1 MAFFKAPIL
10 FVAFCLIMIL
20 PESSQAQCSASMGQ
34 VHGCRSGIACNHP
47 NKRTGAPLWVCQDP
61 PPRGSSSSSTSS
73 SSSVSSSASGSSS
86 SSSSAPS
93 KRATTKKSTGSS
105 QAASKPDCGS
115 GFVPDASGTGCISL
129 EKQCENDPQCSKGN
143 ANTEEAPTPG
153 TDMEP
158 ISRSSSGPCDF
169 GYNLI
174 YASDNSF
181 YLEEL
186 GDTRAASA
194 KQGGIQFCRKT
205 SVTSEQVAEAM
216 ERKKG
221 QGVSASC
228 RDRSGTEYIENG
240 NRFCRYMANGGAD
253 EYSGPV
259 VCQINASGEMH
270 TCNPENGSKTADGG
284 ECETMFNQVKQ
295 ACFIQAEKASTDC
308 SQENDGIQAAMDAS
322 KAVGAGST
330 VSMQMA
336 CSKLGEISKIANVSL
351 TGWQSF
357 CAFTQSNCETECTRA
372 KSLYEQ
378 QGCISEASKPSYAAE
393 YRTVRENV
401 AVCIS
406 YKKRIAEAA
415 QHATAALM
423 QLQAAKKCEQDTG
436 NGLTTANLD
445 ECKKNPNNP
454 LCTDAQKCSNPTFAA
469 SNAVCKCLNNPNT
482 KECVAATGAAGSRG
496 VAGGGMTIPGSG
508 GSNTDPAAAF
518 IPPSASA
525 ENPFATDLKNGAKT
539 NELNL
544 GGAKGN
550 AGLGGNSGGAGGG
563 MGANSY
569 GGGGGAPG
577 TEGDKSKINSGFY
590 GGANGAAGGYFGRT
604 TGAGGAGARASAG
617 GVNYN
622 KMAGGAQF
630 DPRRYIAGMNG
641 KGGEYINGPNLDIFK
656 IVKNRIEAKKPTM
669 LDPDFKK

>member
-1 MAFFKAPIL
+1 MAFLKAPIL
-10 FVAFCLIMIL
+10 FLAFCLIMIL
-20 PESSQAQCSASMGQ
+20 PESSQAQCSAAAGKIY
-34 VHGCRSGIACNHP
+34 GCRSGIACNEP
-47 NKRTGAPLWVCQDP
+47 NKRTGKDLWVCQAGP
-61 PPRGSSSSSTSS
+61 PPASSSPSSSSSTTGTASTS
-73 SSSVSSSASGSSS
+73 GNSSAS
-86 SSSSAPS
+86 S
-93 KRATTKKSTGSS
+93 KRTTTKKSSSGS
-105 QAASKPDCGS
+105 QAASK
-115 GFVPDASGTGCISL
+115 

-143 ANTEEAPTPG
+143 ASAEEAPASSS
-153 TDMEP
+153 DAEP
-158 ISRSSSGPCDF
+158 VSRWGSGPCDS
-169 GYNLI
+169 GYSLVH
-174 YASDNSF
+174 AADDSF
-181 YLEEL
+181 YLQEL
-186 GDTRAASA
+186 GDTQAASV
-194 KQGGIQFCRKT
+194 KEGGIRFCRRND
-205 SVTSEQVAEAM
+205 VTSEQVAEVMA
-216 ERKKG
+216 RKNG

-228 RDRSGTEYIENG
+228 RNHNGTEYTENG
-240 NRFCRYMANGGAD
+240 NRFCRYMKNGGAG
-253 EYSGPV
+253 EYSGPMI
-259 VCQINASGEMH
+259 CQINASGEMH
-270 TCNPENGSKTADGG
+270 TCNQEGGSQVADGG

-308 SQENDGIQAAMDAS
+308 SQENDGIQAAMDAT

-357 CAFTQSNCETECTRA
+357 CAFTQSNCETECGRA

-378 QGCISEASKPSYAAE
+378 QGCISEASKPSYSAE
-393 YRTVRENV
+393 YKTIRDNV

-415 QHATAALM
+415 LHATAALM
-423 QLQAAKKCEQDTG
+423 QLQAAKKCEQDIG
-436 NGLTTANLD
+436 NGLTTASVD

-518 IPPSASA
+518 IPPSSSG

-544 GGAKGN
+544 SGAKGN
-550 AGLGGNSGGAGGG
+550 AGLGGSGGGAGGG
-563 MGANSY
+563 MGSNSY
-569 GGGGGAPG
+569 GGGGAAGADG
-577 TEGDKSKINSGFY
+577 ADGDKSKINSGFY
-590 GGANGAAGGYFGRT
+590 GGANGATGGYFGKT
-604 TGAGGAGARASAG
+604 TGAGGAGARVSAG
-617 GVNYN
+617 GVNYK